1 MLAAIVS
8 PASYLDHILP
18 RSLYLLVAGLAIA
31 YAAVL
36 FVINSLDRYAERLG
50 MDPATSRSEIV
61 EIMVR
66 ERWVWVAPMWA
77 AASLL
82 VVTMMERQSGGANV
96 FMYRF
101 F

>member
-1 MLAAIVS
+1 
-8 PASYLDHILP
+8 
-18 RSLYLLVAGLAIA
+18 
-31 YAAVL
+31 
-36 FVINSLDRYAERLG
+36 
-50 MDPATSRSEIV
+50 
-61 EIMVR
+61 VR
-66 ERWVWVAPMWA
+66 ERWVWIAPMWA

>member
-1 MLAAIVS
+1 MLAAVAS
-8 PASYLDHILP
+8 PASYVDRVLP
-18 RSLYLLVAGLAIA
+18 RSLYLLIASLAIA

-36 FVINSLDRYAERLG
+36 FVIDSSNRYAARVG
-50 MDPATSRSEIV
+50 TRSEILQV
-61 EIMVR
+61 MVR

-82 VVTMMERQSGGANV
+82 VVTMMERQSGAANV

>member
-1 MLAAIVS
+1 MLAAIAS
-8 PASYLDHILP
+8 PASYVDHVLP

-36 FVINSLDRYAERLG
+36 FVINWLERWG
-50 MDPATSRSEIV
+50 TDPAMSRSEIV
-61 EIMVR
+61 QVMVR

>member
-1 MLAAIVS
+1 MQSA
-8 PASYLDHILP
+8 
-18 RSLYLLVAGLAIA
+18 
-31 YAAVL
+31 
-36 FVINSLDRYAERLG
+36 LG
-50 MDPATSRSEIV
+50 TQSEILTV
-61 EIMVR
+61 LVR
-66 ERWVWVAPMWA
+66 ERWVWIAPMWA

>member
-1 MLAAIVS
+1 MLAAVAS

-18 RSLYLLVAGLAIA
+18 RSLYLLVAGLALA

-36 FVINSLDRYAERLG
+36 FVIDSLNRYAERMG
-50 MDPATSRSEIV
+50 THSEILQV
-61 EIMVR
+61 MVR

-77 AASLL
+77 VASLL
-82 VVTMMERQSGGANV
+82 VVTIMERQSGAANV